1 MDSKRKIV
9 FLYLVDWTF
18 GKKDPINENFI
29 PESLE
34 ELIII
39 YKNINQK
46 TLQHKFKIMLS
57 SIFSFISKS

>member
-29 PESLE
+29 LKSLE

-46 TLQHKFKIMLS
+46 TLQHKSKIILS
-57 SIFSFISKS
+57 SIFSFVSKS